1 MILLMTVNEECGVEV
16 DWNNIRF
23 MLSSA
28 EKGRLFR
35 KLRME
40 GNTDTNAD
48 GIFILCG
55 IFYLKFVPY
64 RK

>member
-1 MILLMTVNEECGVEV
+1 MTVNEECGVEV
-16 DWNNIRF
+16 DCSSVRF

-28 EKGRLFR
+28 EKVRVFR
-35 KLRME
+35 KLKME

-55 IFYLKFVPY
+55 IFYLTFVPY